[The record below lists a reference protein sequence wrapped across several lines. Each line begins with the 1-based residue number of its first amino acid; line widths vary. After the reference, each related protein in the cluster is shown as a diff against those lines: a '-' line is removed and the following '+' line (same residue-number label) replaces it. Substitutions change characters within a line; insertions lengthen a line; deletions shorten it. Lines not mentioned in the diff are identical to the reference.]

1 MILHPRKA
9 SVLEICPQYRC
20 KGREKKDIWSMN
32 LLDSEKFPDF
42 EAFQLSMLQI
52 FANQD
57 VLYFLSGKRLSGP
70 KASYSDLY

>member
-1 MILHPRKA
+1 
-9 SVLEICPQYRC
+9 
-20 KGREKKDIWSMN
+20 MN